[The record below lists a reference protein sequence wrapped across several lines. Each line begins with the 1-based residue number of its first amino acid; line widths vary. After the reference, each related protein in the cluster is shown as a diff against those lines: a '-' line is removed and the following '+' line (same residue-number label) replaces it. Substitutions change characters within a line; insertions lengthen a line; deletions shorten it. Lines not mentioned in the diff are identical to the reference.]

1 MTQFRRSL
9 QHFEYVDGGTTVGG
23 TNGGAERPVRSR
35 KRSKKTSKRRRNTI
49 ACDGDRNDIQDV
61 LANNR
66 RDDGEKTGS
75 RSSLRQR
82 LNLVHL
88 LRTSLMTTPSSKG
101 ASAGSALTSSDMSY
115 DESDT
120 NTQSINNTTTD
131 ATSHA
136 SSELVVQVTAGN
148 LVTATRTRS
157 GAMMNTISRLRRL
170 GTDHTFVSGLPSGSF
185 FLFKI
190 NKIRI

>member
-1 MTQFRRSL
+1 
-9 QHFEYVDGGTTVGG
+9 
-23 TNGGAERPVRSR
+23 
-35 KRSKKTSKRRRNTI
+35 
-49 ACDGDRNDIQDV
+49 
-61 LANNR
+61 
-66 RDDGEKTGS
+66 
-75 RSSLRQR
+75 
-82 LNLVHL
+82 
-88 LRTSLMTTPSSKG
+88 MTTPSTGSKG

-170 GTDHTFVSGLPSGSF
+170 GTDHTFVSGLPSG
-185 FLFKI
+185 
-190 NKIRI
+190 

>member
-1 MTQFRRSL
+1 MC
-9 QHFEYVDGGTTVGG
+9 Y
-23 TNGGAERPVRSR
+23 N
-35 KRSKKTSKRRRNTI
+35 RN
-49 ACDGDRNDIQDV
+49 
-61 LANNR
+61 
-66 RDDGEKTGS
+66 DGEKSGS

-88 LRTSLMTTPSSKG
+88 LRTSLMTTPSTGK
-101 ASAGSALTSSDMSY
+101 ASGSAVTSDMSY
-115 DESDT
+115 DESD
-120 NTQSINNTTTD
+120 NTIQSITTD

-170 GTDHTFVSGLPSGSF
+170 GTDHTFVSGCPVQADIHLPPTTISSPAKNSGPSHQQIEPESDLYELIPSEKEF
-185 FLFKI
+185 GTLGTARPTQ
-190 NKIRI
+190 NHQRGVS

>member
-1 MTQFRRSL
+1 
-9 QHFEYVDGGTTVGG
+9 
-23 TNGGAERPVRSR
+23 
-35 KRSKKTSKRRRNTI
+35 
-49 ACDGDRNDIQDV
+49 
-61 LANNR
+61 
-66 RDDGEKTGS
+66 
-75 RSSLRQR
+75 
-82 LNLVHL
+82 
-88 LRTSLMTTPSSKG
+88 MTTPSTGSKG

-120 NTQSINNTTTD
+120 NTQSISNTTTD

-170 GTDHTFVSGLPSGSF
+170 GTDHTFVSGTTAGGHFDSLFLLNSIF
-185 FLFKI
+185 FLIIFKLKK
-190 NKIRI
+190 NSNSG